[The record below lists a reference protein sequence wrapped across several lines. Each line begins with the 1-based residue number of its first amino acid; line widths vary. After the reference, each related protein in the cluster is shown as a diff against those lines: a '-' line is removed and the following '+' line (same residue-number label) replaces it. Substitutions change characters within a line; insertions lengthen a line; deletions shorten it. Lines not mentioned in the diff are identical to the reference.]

1 MERIEQKEM
10 AVKHK
15 LVCAVIAI
23 ALLVPALAS
32 AMVFSVSPGQLL
44 QGAQLG
50 MSYGKFQ
57 PYIGLD
63 LMGASGKVKLSDNTS
78 SASAELTAGAT
89 LYIPNVGTRYYFS
102 SKELKPYVYLGFLK
116 SIATVNLKATSST
129 TTMELLGKDTKDQL
143 TSLLG
148 FWGINAGFGAEYPF
162 SEHFAVG
169 GEYGFRYLHAHAK
182 GDGLDGYFGSDLTDE
197 ITASLK
203 NSMVRVLLNYK
214 F

>member
-1 MERIEQKEM
+1 
-10 AVKHK
+10 VKHK
-15 LVCAVIAI
+15 LVLAVIAI

-44 QGAQLG
+44 QGGQLG

-63 LMGASGKVKLSDNTS
+63 IMGASGKVKISDTESDAYEELS
-78 SASAELTAGAT
+78 AGAT
-89 LYIPNVGTRYYFS
+89 LYIPNIGARYYFA
-102 SKELKPYVYLGFLK
+102 SKELKPYVYMGFLK
-116 SIATVNLKATSST
+116 SIATVSAKVKTETDESDFEGDA
-129 TTMELLGKDTKDQL
+129 KDQL

-148 FWGINAGFGAEYPF
+148 FWGVNAGFGAEYPF
-162 SEHFAVG
+162 SEHFSIG
-169 GEYGFRYLHAHAK
+169 SEYGFRYLRTHAE
-182 GDGLDGYFGSDLTDE
+182 GDGGTDAILGEGVADE

-203 NSMVRVLLNYK
+203 SSTVRVILNYK

>member
-1 MERIEQKEM
+1 L

-44 QGAQLG
+44 QGGQLG
-50 MSYGKFQ
+50 LSYGKFQ

-63 LMGASGKVKLSDNTS
+63 IMGASGKVKLSDTES
-78 SASAELTAGAT
+78 DAFEELSAGVT
-89 LYIPNVGTRYYFS
+89 LYIPGIGARYYFGGS
-102 SKELKPYVYLGFLK
+102 EVKPYVYAGFLK
-116 SIATVNLKATSST
+116 SVASVSVKVKTNAGEDAIADDV
-129 TTMELLGKDTKDQL
+129 KDQL

-148 FWGINAGFGAEYPF
+148 FWGANAGFGAEYAF

-169 GEYGFRYLHAHAK
+169 SEYGFRYLHTHAE
-182 GDGLDGYFGSDLTDE
+182 GDGGADALMGEGTADE

-203 NSMVRVLLNYK
+203 SSTVRVVLNYK

>member
-1 MERIEQKEM
+1 L
-10 AVKHK
+10 AVKNK

-23 ALLVPALAS
+23 ALLVPTLAS

-44 QGAQLG
+44 QGGQLG

-63 LMGASGKVKLSDNTS
+63 IMGASGKIRISDTES
-78 SASAELTAGAT
+78 DAFQEMSAGVT
-89 LYIPNVGTRYYFS
+89 LYIPNIGARYYFGS
-102 SKELKPYVYLGFLK
+102 SEVKPYVYAGFLK
-116 SIATVNLKATSST
+116 SIATVSVKVETNSG
-129 TTMELLGKDTKDQL
+129 EEDFEGDVKDQL

-148 FWGINAGFGAEYPF
+148 FWGVNAGFGAEYPF
-162 SEHFAVG
+162 SEHFSVG
-169 GEYGFRYLHAHAK
+169 GEYGFRYLRTHAE
-182 GDGLDGYFGSDLTDE
+182 GDGGEDALMGEGTADE

-203 NSMVRVLLNYK
+203 ASTVRVVLNYK